1 MERRGALGVE
11 PYRAERR
18 ASCTSNRAS
27 AATSTYEHAV
37 SSRGASLCSACSVAR
52 ATLTVT
58 SCQLLLQPSTSRR
71 RGSAATSRRASGSCG
86 FCGWR
91 PSQIARP
98 RFPTGT
104 SAPTP
109 CILDAFRPSR
119 SCASSRVRWCAARVA
134 PSAARAF
141 PLAAMSCA
149 SRGWIALISSVPSS
163 LRRPWSSAGGGE
175 EQRIGRGRDVCERAG
190 KAGGGD
196 EKAARCVNA
205 GWLGFGRDAAQLFE
219 GLLGLP
225 GVQGGS
231 SREREQERG
240 GSGSVHGPNI
250 GEKQATAGQQQLD
263 GCQSQSFERKGER
276 ARAMDSSGGKV
287 VGSALRQ
294 NRVVAGGRAS
304 ERGGAR
310 RRRLSLANHHTHRTG
325 A

>member
-163 LRRPWSSAGGGE
+163 LRRPCSRQLDVESSSGSAAVETCASAREKQEAGTRRRQGASTPAGSASGVTLRSSSRGCSDCLACREGARGSASKSEEAAAACTDLTSARSRPQRDSSNSTDARASLSSA
-175 EQRIGRGRDVCERAG
+175 
-190 KAGGGD
+190 
-196 EKAARCVNA
+196 
-205 GWLGFGRDAAQLFE
+205 
-219 GLLGLP
+219 
-225 GVQGGS
+225 
-231 SREREQERG
+231 REREREPWTRQE
-240 GSGSVHGPNI
+240 
-250 GEKQATAGQQQLD
+250 
-263 GCQSQSFERKGER
+263 
-276 ARAMDSSGGKV
+276 GK
-287 VGSALRQ
+287 LWDPR
-294 NRVVAGGRAS
+294 
-304 ERGGAR
+304 
-310 RRRLSLANHHTHRTG
+310 
-325 A
+325 